1 MVTKVP
7 RFSFQER
14 QTEMADAGER
24 DEEKLRSGEVSHA
37 DMALSNGGYMR
48 GFRYKGPSGRIQA
61 LATMRSSKYKT

>member
-1 MVTKVP
+1 MVTKVL
-7 RFSFQER
+7 RFAFQER
-14 QTEMADAGER
+14 AVEKADARER

-61 LATMRSSKYKT
+61 LATMRSSIDKT